1 MISSE
6 EIAFRLALRATT
18 RLGMPYTPR
27 KVWNV
32 RKTEY
37 QTPQYKLIKG
47 VPVVRVDPNNE
58 AVYCWAALWRYTQQP
73 ARLIR
78 IDAYDDMITKDE
90 RLRPSLPEGKDIRT
104 ATLEEI
110 FRYAHHL
117 GFASFLEPAVQRG
130 LIHPMVNVF
139 NPHNEQF
146 GRYRYET
153 EPYRHFRVLSPS
165 EAKDANRGL
174 ENLPLV
180 VDIDLVSFSSLRDLS
195 HAHGL
200 IDKRIASAEMLLR
213 ACREKPVCIT
223 LAQSRTPIPYVPA
236 NTLGY
241 VRDKTFEMVERV
253 IRGTP

>member
-1 MISSE
+1 
-6 EIAFRLALRATT
+6 
-18 RLGMPYTPR
+18 
-27 KVWNV
+27 
-32 RKTEY
+32 
-37 QTPQYKLIKG
+37 
-47 VPVVRVDPNNE
+47 VVRVDPNNE

-73 ARLIR
+73 ARLIC

-241 VRDKTFEMVERV
+241 VRDKTLEMVERV
-253 IRGTP
+253 L